1 MYLQKDIPNIWVIQF
16 KLVLDKSNTDSY
28 SVYEYYDWEFR
39 LLSQERAQYYLSL
52 DPTLPFNF

>member
-16 KLVLDKSNTDSY
+16 KLVLDLSNTDSY

-39 LLSQERAQYYLSL
+39 LLSKERVEYYLRL
-52 DPTLPFNF
+52 DPTLPFNS